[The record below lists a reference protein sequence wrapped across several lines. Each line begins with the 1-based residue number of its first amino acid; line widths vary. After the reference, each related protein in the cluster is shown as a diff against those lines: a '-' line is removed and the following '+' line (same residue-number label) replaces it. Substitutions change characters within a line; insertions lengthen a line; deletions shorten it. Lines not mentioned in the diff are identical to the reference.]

1 VKTLQ
6 APVRL
11 GLTGGIGSGKS
22 TVAQLLCELTGMH
35 VGVIDADA
43 ISRASTAAHGVALPL
58 IAAQFGADY
67 IGEDGA
73 LHRERMRQHIF
84 AEPQAKARLEA
95 ILHPLVGQ
103 EIAAQAQRLSDA
115 GKACIV
121 FDIPLLVESGH
132 WRPRLDRVLVVDCTE
147 ATQIERV
154 GARSGLAASEVV
166 KIMAVQASRQQR
178 LAAADL
184 VLFNDGISL
193 AELASQV
200 RELGLRFGL

>member
-1 VKTLQ
+1 MKALQ
-6 APVRL
+6 TPLRL

-22 TVAQLLCELTGMH
+22 TVAQLLCGLAGLN

-43 ISRASTAAHGVALPL
+43 ISRASTAAHGVAIPL
-58 IAAQFGADY
+58 IAAQFGANY
-67 IGEDGA
+67 IGDDGA

-95 ILHPLVGQ
+95 IIHPLVGQ
-103 EIAAQAQRLSDA
+103 EIAAQAQILSDA

-132 WRPRLDRVLVVDCTE
+132 WRPRLDRVLVVDCSA

-154 GARSGLAASEVV
+154 GARSGLAAPEVV
-166 KIMAVQASRQQR
+166 KIMAAQASRRQR

-193 AELASQV
+193 AELAAQV
-200 RELGLRFGL
+200 REVGLQLGL